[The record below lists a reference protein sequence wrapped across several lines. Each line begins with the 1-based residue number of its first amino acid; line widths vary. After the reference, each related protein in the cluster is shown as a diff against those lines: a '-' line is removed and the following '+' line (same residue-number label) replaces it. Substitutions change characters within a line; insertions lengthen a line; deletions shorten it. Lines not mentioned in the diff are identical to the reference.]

1 MNGEDWARYQ
11 LIARATYLR
20 CATVSVGRVS
30 DLSTASPP
38 VALRRVAK
46 REVAG
51 GERKESVATE
61 ARSGSY
67 EINFRAHA
75 ERTEHLTTVFPRQPE
90 GFDVGQSESTNHVGE
105 GFFLARREIRL
116 EHGLL
121 RPVDQTLQTGVA
133 MEIVAQFVGHSVA
146 SHSHILQLSFP
157 VATINREFFVNLLQS
172 TGFIEYFLPKPK
184 RIFV

>member
-90 GFDVGQSESTNHVGE
+90 GFDVG
-105 GFFLARREIRL
+105 
-116 EHGLL
+116 
-121 RPVDQTLQTGVA
+121 
-133 MEIVAQFVGHSVA
+133 
-146 SHSHILQLSFP
+146 
-157 VATINREFFVNLLQS
+157 
-172 TGFIEYFLPKPK
+172 
-184 RIFV
+184 